1 MAPWEA
7 VATIGSARSVER
19 RLGKAGRSRPRPRDP
34 GRGMLSNPS
43 IGGDL
48 GIARRIP
55 DEGAFLDK
63 TVEGLDAGPQEL
75 IGAVAP
81 NWVDRANRLGV
92 DPDGVHGSPGRPE
105 RLSSLSCPRDADHVA
120 SGRRIGL
127 SRLPP

>member
-1 MAPWEA
+1 
-7 VATIGSARSVER
+7 
-19 RLGKAGRSRPRPRDP
+19 
-34 GRGMLSNPS
+34 MLSNPS

-92 DPDGVHGSPGRPE
+92 DPDGYTVHPGAPSGWVVFRA
-105 RLSSLSCPRDADHVA
+105 RVA
-120 SGRRIGL
+120 SVRPCRPRAALGGAKTQT
-127 SRLPP
+127 